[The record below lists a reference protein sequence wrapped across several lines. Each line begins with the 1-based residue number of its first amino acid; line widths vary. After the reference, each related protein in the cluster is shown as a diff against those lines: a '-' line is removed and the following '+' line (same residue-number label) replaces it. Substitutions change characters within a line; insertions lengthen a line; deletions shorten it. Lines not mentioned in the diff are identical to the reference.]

1 MSTNQI
7 TRRPALDPAILTTL
21 AEVSTNATN
30 AFASASMSTGN
41 VAAALEVAGAIE
53 DLRALF
59 DRPDIQARIVALQ
72 DSAIGFRTDKD
83 PKVWNK
89 KANNGQ
95 GAWNTPYPYPVVKDC
110 AIEATLR
117 GLQLVGN
124 QFNIISARCYVSREG
139 FEYLIKR
146 RKEVTNFLPIVN
158 VPQMRDRGCLVECE
172 ATWDNAGTKQHLKVT
187 IPVKAEDYGT
197 ADQYIGKATRKFL
210 KRCYEIM
217 TGNVLPEGDAEDAGD
232 SPETLGQPAQP
243 ALPPAPIPKTEA
255 ARAPRAARPLT
266 ASTAAAVPEPPPKK
280 EKAPVSAPEA
290 PPPVDPLKETQPVAG
305 EVGDCGGLGIVG
317 PTGVSGPP
325 NDNPGP
331 AGPAF
336 DTTEEA
342 KAPEDPKERKPWEVT
357 EDLLMSAKV
366 PLNDFFQWLE
376 TTGRVK
382 DGSIYSTVSETPVA
396 VLAEILKDNCAA
408 LRKCIRLYGA

>member
-1 MSTNQI
+1 
-7 TRRPALDPAILTTL
+7 
-21 AEVSTNATN
+21 
-30 AFASASMSTGN
+30 MSTGN

-89 KANNGQ
+89 KANNNA
-95 GAWNTPYPYPVVKDC
+95 GAFNTPYPYAVVKDC

-124 QFNIISARCYVSREG
+124 QFNIISGRCYVSREG

-146 RKEVTNFLPIVN
+146 QKQVTNFLPVVN
-158 VPQMRDRGCLVECE
+158 VPLARDRGVLVECE
-172 ATWDNAGTKQHLKVT
+172 ATWENAGTKQHLKVT
-187 IPVKAEDYGT
+187 IPVKSDEYGT

-255 ARAPRAARPLT
+255 ARAPRAARPLA
-266 ASTAAAVPEPPPKK
+266 ASTAAAVPEPPPKEK
-280 EKAPVSAPEA
+280 KAPAPAADAEVVTPTPA
-290 PPPVDPLKETQPVAG
+290 TNPPVDPPKETLQ
-305 EVGDCGGLGIVG
+305 GGSVG
-317 PTGVSGPP
+317 PTGGPGPGGTPGVSGPP

-331 AGPAF
+331 PF
-336 DTTEEA
+336 DTAEEA
-342 KAPEDPKERKPWEVT
+342 KANEAPKEARKPWEVT

-382 DGSIYSTVSETPVA
+382 DGSIFTTVSETPGA
-396 VLAEILKDNCAA
+396 VLEEILKDNCSA